1 MVGALA
7 QLLARLVAALGG
19 SLTAGDVGGPAEA
32 AALATMALEV
42 ATALTNPAIALNP
55 AMPAPQRTR
64 EECPLVEE
72 VGFFEAEPMP
82 TLCIYSTF
90 PCAAFHSASVWQHMW
105 RTFHCT
111 SLACILRKCH
121 QLLLIMLAAA
131 HDQQHAQAAGAMA
144 E

>member
-1 MVGALA
+1 MQAALLDLGAVGALA

-19 SLTAGDVGGPAEA
+19 GPAGDAGGPAEA

-72 VGFFEAEPMP
+72 VGFQKRRPCLP
-82 TLCIYSTF
+82 SF
-90 PCAAFHSASVWQHMW
+90 PCDYYSIVHVSGIICSGRFTTHAFACKFQQVSSA
-105 RTFHCT
+105 FA
-111 SLACILRKCH
+111 SL
-121 QLLLIMLAAA
+121 
-131 HDQQHAQAAGAMA
+131 
-144 E
+144 